1 MSYLVAECFCDSG
14 MNKSI
19 HEAIVR
25 VTEGD
30 CGVIESMRNEK
41 RKNHC
46 VPLQVKG
53 TVSMDIVVTIL
64 KLSRWWSVCRML
76 FMMVS
81 MLSIVFQLAHLLVSQ
96 SMQSAD
102 VSAFDC

>member
-1 MSYLVAECFCDSG
+1 

-19 HEAIVR
+19 HESIVR
-25 VTEGD
+25 TTEGD
-30 CGVIESMRNEK
+30 CWMIESMRNEK

-53 TVSMDIVVTIL
+53 TVSMDIVVSIL
-64 KLSRWWSVCRML
+64 KLSQLWSACRMQ

-81 MLSIVFQLAHLLVSQ
+81 ILIIVFQLAHLLASQ

-102 VSAFDC
+102 VSAFDCWSYHSFWLVSK